1 MSGYQLYYF
10 PIRGRGE
17 IARWAFAVA
26 KIDFEDVRLSG
37 EEWAKEKECKY
48 KNQNQFVKF
57 HFEFFNGN
65 IRHELSQPGKED
77 QPGQVGLL
85 TAYKQVLK

>member
-37 EEWAKEKECKY
+37 EEWAKEKACKY
-48 KNQNQFVKF
+48 KN
-57 HFEFFNGN
+57 
-65 IRHELSQPGKED
+65 
-77 QPGQVGLL
+77 
-85 TAYKQVLK
+85 

>member
-1 MSGYQLYYF
+1 MLWYSRCAVLIKEEEEKREKTKMSGYKLYYF

-37 EEWAKEKECKY
+37 EEWDKEKACKY
-48 KNQNQFVKF
+48 KN
-57 HFEFFNGN
+57 
-65 IRHELSQPGKED
+65 
-77 QPGQVGLL
+77 
-85 TAYKQVLK
+85 